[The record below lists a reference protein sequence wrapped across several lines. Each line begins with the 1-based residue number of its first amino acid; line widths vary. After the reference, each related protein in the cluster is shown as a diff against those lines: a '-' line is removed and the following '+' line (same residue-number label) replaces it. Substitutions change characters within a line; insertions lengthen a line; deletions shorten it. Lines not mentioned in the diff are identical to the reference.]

1 MQLYKL
7 YCIHAYKKLVPS
19 IHRLWSKTMELFYVF
34 CSNTLDK
41 SRGINMPFLCELI
54 RSSIIQL
61 QLETSAWS
69 ASQNW
74 FRFTFTEHLEQSGYI
89 HKSEELDLNPWFPS
103 GISWKLSTALCTVL
117 SETTMFLCKSERKRK
132 ESTQFQPQ
140 ATESYPKS
148 GLVQQ

>member
-89 HKSEELDLNPWFPS
+89 HKSEELEPM
-103 GISWKLSTALCTVL
+103 ISVRYFMKAIHCSMHSLIRDHDVSL
-117 SETTMFLCKSERKRK
+117 
-132 ESTQFQPQ
+132 QI
-140 ATESYPKS
+140 
-148 GLVQQ
+148 

>member
-1 MQLYKL
+1 MIIHAIKL
-7 YCIHAYKKLVPS
+7 YCVHAYKKLVPS

-34 CSNTLDK
+34 FSNTPDK

-54 RSSIIQL
+54 RSSFIQL

-74 FRFTFTEHLEQSGYI
+74 FRFTFTEHLEQSGYT
-89 HKSEELDLNPWFPS
+89 KVKNLNQWFPS

-140 ATESYPKS
+140 VRESYPKS
-148 GLVQQ
+148 GFVQQ